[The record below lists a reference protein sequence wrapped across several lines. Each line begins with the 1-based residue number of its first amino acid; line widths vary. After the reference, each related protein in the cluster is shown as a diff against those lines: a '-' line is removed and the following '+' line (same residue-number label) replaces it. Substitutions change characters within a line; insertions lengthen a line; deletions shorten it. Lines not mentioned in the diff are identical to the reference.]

1 MLDGHRIVTVRR
13 AIASR
18 KGLRDMDSMLT
29 STGIIVLAFVAV
41 AYGGTFLLRVAR
53 GGVPT
58 NELQRS
64 YFRAGH
70 GHAAVFLILGL
81 LIQVLLDHPGVPGWS
96 KALASGVLFA
106 AILMPAGF
114 FLSVIGRDPQRPNGL
129 RILIWLGAA
138 SLIVGLVSAGVGLI
152 IAGNSA

>member
-1 MLDGHRIVTVRR
+1 MAPTSAGIV
-13 AIASR
+13 
-18 KGLRDMDSMLT
+18 
-29 STGIIVLAFVAV
+29 VLAFVAV

-81 LIQVLLDHPGVPGWS
+81 LLQVLLDRAGVPGWS
-96 KALASGVLFA
+96 RSLASGVLFA

-114 FLSVIGRDPQRPNGL
+114 FLSVVGRDPPRPNAL
-129 RILIWLGAA
+129 RILIWLGAL
-138 SLIVGLVSAGVGLI
+138 SLLVGLVAAGVGLI
-152 IAGNSA
+152 MADTNG